1 MKKILFFLLTVT
13 LIVSCKNDDTDF
25 SEYING
31 GSSAKTIYITYSEG
45 SATVTGDSQGIV
57 SVSGA
62 DVVVNSQSAD
72 SLLLV
77 LSGSTTDGSLLV
89 YRSRQFGIQ
98 LNGVT
103 ITNHDGPAINNQ
115 CGKALYIHCAS
126 GTTNTL
132 CDGTTYAEQSYDQK
146 GTLFSEGQIYFDGT
160 GTLNVNAKAK
170 NAIASDDYIYILGDV
185 VINTTT
191 AATGSNGIKV
201 NDGIYI
207 QGGTT
212 TIDVSSDAG
221 RGIKCDSVMII
232 SGGTTTISTSGD
244 CVYDEEEAD
253 YSSAACIKCA
263 YDFTMSG
270 GKLSMKSTGDG
281 GKGLN
286 CAAGVTVSGGTFSAI
301 TSGSNDKAKPKA
313 VKGTA
318 ITLSGGSFFAM
329 TDKSWACDN
338 GSDSETYSER
348 VTTVGSPSTTT
359 TTTIDGDEYTSP
371 YYSKKVIFI
380 AF

>member
-31 GSSAKTIYITYSEG
+31 GSSTKTIYITYSEG

-313 VKGTA
+313 VKGSA

-359 TTTIDGDEYTSP
+359 TTTIDDEEYTSP